1 MDNLNL
7 RKINDYVIQLV
18 ADHIYALDEFGVD
31 IMYLAEGKERAMLVD
46 TGAGLGRLKETVKAL
61 TDKPVFV
68 VNTHGHIDHAL

>member
-31 IMYLAEGKERAMLVD
+31 IMYLAEGKERAMLVEI
-46 TGAGLGRLKETVKAL
+46 GRAHV
-61 TDKPVFV
+61 
-68 VNTHGHIDHAL
+68 